1 MFWLNN
7 GVMSPSATLL
17 ATLLELLATGLEL
30 GTLLELGATLELGA
44 LLELG
49 AMLLELGGVLL
60 GWEDELSEPKV

>member
-1 MFWLNN
+1 
-7 GVMSPSATLL
+7 MSPSATLL
-17 ATLLELLATGLEL
+17 ATLLALLATGLEL
-30 GTLLELGATLELGA
+30 GALLELGATLELGA